1 MQTSKKTQLGWS
13 ENQERHFA
21 RILEGRGAPEQLY
34 CARVIGVSRNL
45 CRVLGERGETTA
57 VVPGRIYHAAESRS
71 TLPAVG
77 DWVVLTGVRAGPGA
91 DPGGGT
97 SVVQAVLERKT
108 RISRKV
114 PGEVTEEQII
124 AANVDAALIVTG
136 LDDDYNI
143 KRIERYLTLV
153 LDFGIDPLLVLNKV
167 DLCADA
173 ETRVDEVESAAVGF
187 PVLAVSA
194 ESGRGMQSLRELLE
208 PGRTYALLGSSGV
221 GKSTILNRLLGREA
235 QRTRTVREGDSRGRH
250 TTTARELF
258 VAEGGALL
266 IDNPGMRELQ
276 LWGDEQGLIGA
287 FDDIAALTAGCRF
300 KDCTHMHE
308 PGCAVRE
315 AVRDG
320 SMASERL
327 ESYHKLQRELSYLER
342 KVSESGRD
350 QKARWKSISKQ
361 IRKYYKQRR

>member
-1 MQTSKKTQLGWS
+1 MQTLNKTQLGWS
-13 ENQERHFA
+13 ENQERHCA
-21 RILEGRGAPEQLY
+21 RILEGGGASEQLL

-45 CRVLGERGETTA
+45 CRVLGERGEMTA
-57 VVPGRIYHAAESRS
+57 VVAGRIYHAAESRS
-71 TLPAVG
+71 KLPAVG
-77 DWVVLTGVRAGPGA
+77 DWVVL
-91 DPGGGT
+91 
-97 SVVQAVLERKT
+97 
-108 RISRKV
+108 
-114 PGEVTEEQII
+114 
-124 AANVDAALIVTG
+124 
-136 LDDDYNI
+136 
-143 KRIERYLTLV
+143 
-153 LDFGIDPLLVLNKV
+153 VLNKA
-167 DLCADA
+167 DLCADV
-173 ETRVDEVESAAVGF
+173 EPRIEEVEAAAVGF

-194 ESGRGMQSLRELLE
+194 ASERGMESLRGLLR
-208 PGRTYALLGSSGV
+208 PGRTYALLGSSGA

-235 QRTRTVREGDSRGRH
+235 QRTRTVREADSRGRH

-276 LWGDEQGLIGA
+276 LWGDEQGLAGA
-287 FDDIAALTAGCRF
+287 FDDIVALAAGCRF
-300 KDCTHMHE
+300 KDCSHTHE

-320 SMASERL
+320 SMAPERL

-361 IRKYYKQRR
+361 IRKYYKQKR